1 MCYYYPLYKIVNYY
15 YYYYRGA
22 IEFSHSNTYSSLCE
36 KVFYLVLRY
45 YEKREKK
52 KMKNIDNKTNITNK
66 YYSLSSRENHRLQMP
81 GPQHG

>member
-45 YEKREKK
+45 YEKKRKE

-66 YYSLSSRENHRLQMP
+66 YSLSSRENHRLQMP